1 MYNVFYFIIIL
12 SAHREQHSRK
22 LKKSKITYWALAH
35 ANVDYRAR
43 SGRTISSISIL
54 RYVSRI
60 DALFTAHT
68 HNVRIIAIDCIAF
81 CPRRFVR
88 HIHKIIAF
96 FCHAHGNGVMQFA
109 IHSTSTVLTNQF
121 FIRDSR
127 LLLSLSDNKVPIYAN
142 FNAAQALEQ
151 RKSVLILEGIRTTH
165 TTENN
170 TAEYCGIWT
179 LKRLRYFLCF
189 VLGVRL
195 VRFKI

>member
-1 MYNVFYFIIIL
+1 MYNVFFFIIIL
-12 SAHREQHSRK
+12 SARREQHSRK

-127 LLLSLSDNKVPIYAN
+127 LLLSLSDKSRFMQISMPHKRSNNGNWYWFWKVYARHTPPKIIQPN
-142 FNAAQALEQ
+142 IVAYGLLNA
-151 RKSVLILEGIRTTH
+151 
-165 TTENN
+165 
-170 TAEYCGIWT
+170 
-179 LKRLRYFLCF
+179 
-189 VLGVRL
+189 
-195 VRFKI
+195 